1 MNKHSKK
8 KLNYLNR
15 IGAHLRLDEQGI
27 VHGAQRALQLN
38 LPCFQIFI
46 TAPPAHDKYLK
57 VNLKERTIFKE
68 LRKQFDHIYIHSS
81 YWINASTGK
90 KESYSISRSLLRKEI
105 RIAQQLDISYIVLH
119 CGSAKGYPESPDDPL
134 NKKRGILALAKM
146 LNAVLKNE
154 PSVKILLENTAHG
167 NQVIGSDFSD
177 FLLLKKHLIVPERI
191 GFCIDFAHAHAFGY
205 DLGNINKFVTM
216 IDQTI
221 GLTNIFLLHV
231 NDTEEILGSKK
242 DRHAITGAGK
252 IGKDVLTQLLNHPA
266 FINVPKIIEP
276 PLMDTEQMV
285 SLLNEINSWIID
297 K

>member
-27 VHGAQRALQLN
+27 VHGAQKAIQLN
-38 LPCFQIFI
+38 LPCFQMFI

-57 VNLKERTIFKE
+57 VNLKDRTLFKE
-68 LRKQFDHIYIHSS
+68 LRKQFDNIYIHSS

-105 RIAQQLDISYIVLH
+105 RIAGQLDISYIVLH
-119 CGSAKGYPESPDDPL
+119 CGSAKGYPASPHDPF

-154 PSVKILLENTAHG
+154 LNVKILLENTAHG
-167 NQVIGSDFSD
+167 NQVIGSDFYD
-177 FLLLKKHLIVPERI
+177 FVLLKEHLTFPERI

-205 DLGNINKFVTM
+205 DVGNVDKFVR
-216 IDQTI
+216 ILDETI
-221 GLTNIFLLHV
+221 GLANIFLLHV

-242 DRHAITGAGK
+242 DRHAIPGAGK
-252 IGKDVLTQLLNHPA
+252 IGKELLAQLLNHSA

-276 PLMDTEQMV
+276 PLIDNEQMKDLI
-285 SLLNEINSWIID
+285 SDINTWIID